1 MLLHQVRINSNDIS
15 SIILKDILEACNAE
29 LVCQYDAFFDYCV
42 EAENEFRG
50 KLETDFHEKYPLYK
64 WTKAVIA
71 DPDKTA
77 KYRSN
82 FTVYVDGE
90 QLYPLEVANTIYSR
104 LENLPFVDS
113 IQMHDN
119 NPDNNPQ
126 IPDEYK

>member
-1 MLLHQVRINSNDIS
+1 MLLYQVRINSDDVS
-15 SIILKDILEACNAE
+15 SIVLKDILETSNAE
-29 LVCQYDAFFDYCV
+29 IVCQYDAFFDYCV
-42 EAENEFRG
+42 EAEENDVE
-50 KLETDFHEKYPLYK
+50 DYPLYK

-71 DPDKTA
+71 DPDKCK
-77 KYRSN
+77 KYLRN
-82 FTVYVDGE
+82 YTVYMDGE
-90 QLYPLEVANTIYSR
+90 QLYSLEVANTIYSR

>member
-1 MLLHQVRINSNDIS
+1 MLLHQVRINSDDTS

-42 EAENEFRG
+42 EAEENNVE
-50 KLETDFHEKYPLYK
+50 DYPLYK

-113 IQMHDN
+113 IKMHDN
-119 NPDNNPQ
+119 NPANNPQ

>member
-1 MLLHQVRINSNDIS
+1 
-15 SIILKDILEACNAE
+15 LEACNAE

-42 EAENEFRG
+42 EAEENNV
-50 KLETDFHEKYPLYK
+50 DDYPLYK

-82 FTVYVDGE
+82 FTVYIDGE
-90 QLYPLEVANTIYSR
+90 QLYSLEVANTIYSR
-104 LENLPFVDS
+104 LENLPFIDS
-113 IQMHDN
+113 IKMHDN
-119 NPDNNPQ
+119 NPANNPQ